1 MASHFAYFNSWGMH
15 MHRLRLLLLLSLMF
29 AVGGTAIARAQ
40 DGTTVFNDQD
50 QKSGTKHNKV
60 KSKDQS
66 NDGHRKHW
74 YSPPHWFHKKHNSG
88 TSAKSAK
95 TGSGKT
101 VAASTTTKPSDVK
114 PLNNKSVATTTTG
127 HKTVTGTTGQHRKT
141 VAANRRRKRPVTGTK
156 NGCTPEQAKKGGC
169 TTDKSPNQKGAATA
183 SATKPS

>member
-40 DGTTVFNDQD
+40 DGTTAFNDQD

-60 KSKDQS
+60 KKNNDQS
-66 NDGHRKHW
+66 NVGHRKHW
-74 YSPPHWFHKKHNSG
+74 YSPPHWLHKKHNSG
-88 TSAKSAK
+88 TSAKSGK
-95 TGSGKT
+95 TPSGKT
-101 VAASTTTKPSDVK
+101 VAANTTRPSDVK
-114 PLNNKSVATTTTG
+114 PLNNKSVATTTG
-127 HKTVTGTTGQHRKT
+127 HKTTTATGQHRKT

-169 TTDKSPNQKGAATA
+169 TTDKSPGQKGAATA
-183 SATKPS
+183 SAAKPS